1 MQSRLDPHI
10 GTGFWGAAG
19 YSLADSFAEPP
30 VRKCLAEEKNRGL
43 EFWPPERRCLY
54 PTRKKCT
61 LGDIYVGDEY
71 EDVVINSKGET
82 IQ

>member
-1 MQSRLDPHI
+1 LDPHI

-30 VRKCLAEEKNRGL
+30 VRKCLTEEENRGL
-43 EFWPPERRCLY
+43 ELWPPERRFLY
-54 PTRKKCT
+54 QTRRKCT
-61 LGDIYVGDEY
+61 LDAISVGDEY
-71 EDVVINSKGET
+71 EDVVINSKGEA